1 MTGKEFADR
10 LTQRLMQELTA
21 DGIHHDDWP
30 DAEYP
35 VTEMFDL
42 IDEVRKEIK

>member
-1 MTGKEFADR
+1 MTNKEFAHKLR
-10 LTQRLMQELTA
+10 QRLMQELTA

-35 VTEMFDL
+35 VSEMFDL
-42 IDEVRKEIK
+42 IDEVEQSNV